1 MRRVFWMAVGATA
14 ATAGSRWTRRKAA
27 EVAEVAE
34 QYTPV
39 AVGRRVADNMG
50 RRLDAAKREGRA
62 AMEDTEAR
70 LRARLRGAP
79 GVPPGDEP
87 ATGDGDIAP
96 ASSRTGERRAAVRG

>member
-1 MRRVFWMAVGATA
+1 MRRLFWMAVGATA
-14 ATAGSRWTRRKAA
+14 ATAGSRWTRRKAT
-27 EVAEVAE
+27 EVVE

-87 ATGDGDIAP
+87 ASGDGEIAP
-96 ASSRTGERRAAVRG
+96 VSSGTSERRAAVRG